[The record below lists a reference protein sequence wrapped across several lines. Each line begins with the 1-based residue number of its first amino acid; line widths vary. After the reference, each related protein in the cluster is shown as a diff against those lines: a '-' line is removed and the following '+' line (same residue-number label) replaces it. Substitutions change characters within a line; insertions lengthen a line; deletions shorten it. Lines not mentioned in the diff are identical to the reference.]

1 MSKSLKLIIESL
13 LFSSDKPLTVGEIQ
27 SCLPDANNADIKSA
41 IKVLQHEYE
50 SMARSFTLKEVA
62 KGFQFRSRSEYGA
75 YILRLLQTSPNRL
88 SKATMETLAIVA
100 YKQPILRHEVEL
112 LRGVDVG
119 GILRTLL
126 EKGLIRIVGRK
137 DLPGKPLIY
146 GTTKNFLEVF
156 DLKDIKS
163 LPKLK
168 EIKAF
173 GIDDYEPTPID
184 EAKETVRESEN
195 NLPDDAQEW
204 NAGQEDTATEAATD
218 QETGGETSE
227 TDPGK
232 DIGNESQ
239 GQQEQ
244 NQDEGSSESEED
256 REQSEET
263 VNQAELSREKS
274 GTGIEQETEQDSDQ
288 EDTGTEINSD
298 GPQEFS
304 EEHAYQEQ
312 VQESRAAGQDRE
324 PGEEED
330 NNEIIDEP
338 SREDLEAG
346 DEQGF
351 SQEDQDKSEEN
362 SKKFSQQTEDT
373 GPRKTEA
380 GREQDTDISGD
391 DPGRETAD

>member
-27 SCLPDANNADIKSA
+27 SCLPDADNAEIKSA

-88 SKATMETLAIVA
+88 SKAAMETLAIVA

-173 GIDDYEPTPID
+173 GTEDYEPTPID
-184 EAKETVRESEN
+184 EAKETVQESEN
-195 NLPDDAQEW
+195 NLPDDAQEG
-204 NAGQEDTATEAATD
+204 NAG
-218 QETGGETSE
+218 
-227 TDPGK
+227 
-232 DIGNESQ
+232 
-239 GQQEQ
+239 
-244 NQDEGSSESEED
+244 
-256 REQSEET
+256 
-263 VNQAELSREKS
+263 
-274 GTGIEQETEQDSDQ
+274 
-288 EDTGTEINSD
+288 
-298 GPQEFS
+298 
-304 EEHAYQEQ
+304 
-312 VQESRAAGQDRE
+312 
-324 PGEEED
+324 
-330 NNEIIDEP
+330 
-338 SREDLEAG
+338 
-346 DEQGF
+346 
-351 SQEDQDKSEEN
+351 
-362 SKKFSQQTEDT
+362 
-373 GPRKTEA
+373 
-380 GREQDTDISGD
+380 
-391 DPGRETAD
+391 